1 MPAFDIL
8 QYYPQ
13 SGGRSSLRMAITE
26 EQREISRRFDFDYF
40 DGERQYGYGGYS
52 YHPRFWT
59 DTVQHIAGHYS
70 LDNSS
75 SILDVGCAK
84 GFMLKDLQILLPG
97 ATLARVD
104 ISDYAIGHAEHEA
117 KELVRVACATDLPFE
132 NDSFDLVLS
141 INTLH
146 NLDRAGCI
154 KALGEVQRVSKRD
167 AWMSAGNQRC
177 LRRLRPALRRG
188 TVRRVTTITC
198 CANHQSLRNSS
209 DHGISMPQQTAL
221 PEDVTNS

>member
-1 MPAFDIL
+1 MGTEFDIL
-8 QYYPQ
+8 KYYPA
-13 SGGRSSLRMAITE
+13 GKGRGDERPLITE
-26 EQREISRRFDFDYF
+26 HQRAISCRFDFDYF
-40 DGERQYGYGGYS
+40 DGDRQYGYGGYS

-84 GFMLKDLQILLPG
+84 GFMLKDLQILLPR
-97 ATLARVD
+97 ATLAGVD

-154 KALGEVQRVSKRD
+154 KALGEVQRVSKLD
-167 AWMSAGNQRC
+167 ACVVVDGWRTDAEYEAMRAWVLTAKTMLHVDDWLELFAEAGYT
-177 LRRLRPALRRG
+177 G
-188 TVRRVTTITC
+188 DYSFWVV
-198 CANHQSLRNSS
+198 S
-209 DHGISMPQQTAL
+209 
-221 PEDVTNS
+221 

>member
-13 SGGRSSLRMAITE
+13 SGGRSSLRVAISE
-26 EQREISRRFDFDYF
+26 EQREVSRRFDFDYF

-97 ATLARVD
+97 TTLAGVD
-104 ISDYAIGHAEHEA
+104 ISDYAIGHAEHEV
-117 KELVRVACATDLPFE
+117 KELVRVACATDLPFA

-146 NLDRAGCI
+146 NLDRSGCI
-154 KALGEVQRVSKRD
+154 KALGEVERVSKRD
-167 AWMSAGNQRC
+167 ACVVVDGWSTDAERDALHEWVLTPKTMLHVSDWKMLFAEAGYTGDYAFWT
-177 LRRLRPALRRG
+177 PA
-188 TVRRVTTITC
+188 
-198 CANHQSLRNSS
+198 
-209 DHGISMPQQTAL
+209 
-221 PEDVTNS
+221 